1 MVLDFK
7 KVSRGELIA
16 GASGIALIVFMLA
29 VHWYGIRQTNV
40 LPSELAPHGVA
51 EGFPRDAFE
60 SFTFLDI
67 YLLITA
73 VAAIA
78 LPLVRAS
85 ELAVPPRVPIDLT
98 VAALGLVALVLIV
111 IRLIDPP
118 DLAISD
124 RAGNTIKTSQIES
137 ASVIRKAGPWLGLA
151 AAAGIAVGGLTSR
164 RPA

>member
-1 MVLDFK
+1 MAFDFR

-29 VHWYGIRQTNV
+29 VHWYGIRSTNL

-73 VAAIA
+73 IAAIA
-78 LPLVRAS
+78 LPLVHAS
-85 ELAVPPRVPIDLT
+85 QLAVPATIPVNLT
-98 VAALGLVALVLIV
+98 VAGLGLIAVVLIV
-111 IRLIDPP
+111 LRLIDPP
-118 DLAISD
+118 DLATSD
-124 RAGNTIKTSQIES
+124 RVGNHIVLTDEPGTE
-137 ASVIRKAGPWLGLA
+137 VIRKAGPWLGLVA
-151 AAAGIAVGGLTSR
+151 ALGIAVGGLTSR